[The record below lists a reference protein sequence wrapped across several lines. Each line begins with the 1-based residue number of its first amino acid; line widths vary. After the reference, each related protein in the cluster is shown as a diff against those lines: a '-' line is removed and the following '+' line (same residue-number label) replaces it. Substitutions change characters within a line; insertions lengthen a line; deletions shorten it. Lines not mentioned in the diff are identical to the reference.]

1 MQCRDPV
8 QSAPT
13 HENVHKIFKPRSRQ
27 IDSKHYWMQM
37 VHWIDSAQTHTHTRI
52 SISRDNWAIWMSTW
66 IEEDGTLFVFWSKPR
81 MKNHQQVEHEWW
93 PRHEWVLSDTSIASS
108 TQSECRP
115 TESEIEKKN
124 VCSVFIVWYNVC
136 HLTEIDPS
144 DKLSSHLIYELKWK
158 EEINDFM
165 LRSFILCL
173 SWWWY
178 FFILCVFSLTLIV
191 LLLSVWKIHKWNQ
204 RKRFAMNYIGFDC
217 SDINIGHFCLP
228 HIWDRFIHSRISAEF
243 HLVYSPFIVH
253 SWFYTFRWNFSA

>member
-1 MQCRDPV
+1 MIIERFEWALELKRTVLRLCSDLSHGWKTINKSNTNDDHATSGCYLIH
-8 QSAPT
+8 QSHRA
-13 HENVHKIFKPRSRQ
+13 HSQNAGQLKAK
-27 IDSKHYWMQM
+27 
-37 VHWIDSAQTHTHTRI
+37 
-52 SISRDNWAIWMSTW
+52 
-66 IEEDGTLFVFWSKPR
+66 L
-81 MKNHQQVEHEWW
+81 
-93 PRHEWVLSDTSIASS
+93 
-108 TQSECRP
+108 
-115 TESEIEKKN
+115 KKN

-136 HLTEIDPS
+136 HLTEINPS

-228 HIWDRFIHSRISAEF
+228 HIWDRFIHSRISPEF